1 MHGKEMVRCTVLY
14 YCTAVHS
21 TCRVQSGAC
30 SQEALC
36 EPGSGSCTNSHIIEA
51 MRRKSARG
59 TLQTVLRV
67 CSDPIR
73 APEGILTGKLY
84 VCSVCFEKIR

>member
-1 MHGKEMVRCTVLY
+1 
-14 YCTAVHS
+14 
-21 TCRVQSGAC
+21 
-30 SQEALC
+30 
-36 EPGSGSCTNSHIIEA
+36 

-84 VCSVCFEKIR
+84 VCSVCFEKIRKVKMNPSSNPYPPYTLSCIYSLVTPPNDSPEYQVPVAEPIPLLI